1 MNPIAFHWDGDAMV
15 PASKRFAAQADK
27 QYVVG
32 ENYTMVPVE
41 ARSMESHR
49 HYFASI
55 HNAWENLREDI
66 ADEFPTDEH
75 LRAWALVKG
84 GFADKDII
92 KCASNDD
99 AIHLAS
105 IAKNTGKIRIIE
117 VSGKI
122 VTIWTPHSQS
132 MKAMGKQRF
141 QASKQKV
148 LDILAELVR
157 VEPET
162 LASQRAA

>member
-1 MNPIAFHWDGDAMV
+1 MNPISFGWDGDAMV
-15 PASKRFAAQADK
+15 PASRRFAIQADK

-32 ENYTMVPVE
+32 ENYTLVPVE
-41 ARSMESHR
+41 IRSMESHR
-49 HYFASI
+49 HFFASVR
-55 HNAWENLREDI
+55 NAWENLREDI
-66 ADEFPTDEH
+66 ADEFPTAEH
-75 LRAWALVKG
+75 LRAWGLVKS
-84 GFADKDII
+84 GFADKTII

-99 AIHLAS
+99 AIELAAL
-105 IAKNTGKIRIIE
+105 AKGTGKIRIVE

-141 QASKQKV
+141 QESKQKV
-148 LDILAELVR
+148 LDVLAAMVR

-162 LASQRAA
+162 LASQAA